1 MNTPFR
7 FFVLFLFALLVLLGA
22 LPAHADGI
30 IVVPCPSATPF
41 RPQDDMPACQ
51 PHPCPPPTACK
62 PTFPQLSIKYH
73 RVTVSIANQVASTHV
88 DQVFVNA
95 APVDLEGTY
104 IFPLPADAVV
114 SDFAMWLDGKRLD
127 GQILDKDKAKQVYLA
142 IVNQRR
148 DPALLEYI
156 GRGAFQARIF
166 PISAHG
172 EKRIEL
178 DYKQVLQADGGLIRY
193 VYPLN
198 TEKFSF
204 LPLGEVSVSVS
215 INSKDAIKAIYSPSH
230 DVAVSRSGEYAATA
244 GWEAK
249 NVRPDRDFALY
260 YSVSPDDIGLNL
272 LTYKPSSG
280 EDGFFV
286 LLAAPKMDTRASQVI
301 AKDVIYV
308 LDVSGSMRGEK
319 IDQAKRALEYVVG
332 KLNPDDRFNIITFS
346 TGVTK
351 YMPGLRPAREKAEA
365 VPFIRAVRAEGST
378 DINRALLEALAM
390 VDRSRPALLIF
401 MTDGEPTTGEVNA
414 AKIIA
419 NAQNA
424 APKNVRLFTF
434 GVGFDVNTNL
444 LDNLSQG
451 LRGASAYIKP
461 NENIDEIVSAFYVK
475 VSTPVLADLQLDFGS
490 GMVVNDLYPTQVP
503 DMFAGTQLVLT
514 GRYRGG
520 GPTTIRLSG
529 TVNGQTQ
536 TFTYS
541 DLNFARS
548 GGDESIARIWATR
561 KIGYLLNQIR
571 LNGANKEVID
581 EIVSLSVRYGIVTP
595 YTSFLVNETDRAMSE
610 QGRGDIANSQYKSA
624 QSTAAPAAGAAAVQ
638 QSQDT
643 SRMSGAQSAPVPAY
657 ASPKAGAPAGQ
668 PAQLI
673 QYVGDKTFV
682 YNNGIWMDTTFDVK
696 KSATSKV
703 GFGSDDYLKL
713 LAARAEW
720 GRYFALG
727 TRVIVVLDGVAYE
740 VTDSEAPDQQVTP
753 LPIPSPLPGATA
765 TPTPGTARPTPGT
778 VGRAVQ
784 QPTPVLVPDGPR
796 ASTVSANT
804 AGAILAAG
812 VAVAALVLLIG
823 VLRWARRKT
832 I

>member
-1 MNTPFR
+1 MQSLFR
-7 FFVLFLFALLVLLGA
+7 YLVLFLIALLVLMSA
-22 LPAHADGI
+22 LPARADGI
-30 IVVPCPSATPF
+30 IVVPCPSPV
-41 RPQDDMPACQ
+41 PGQPVPDMPPCR
-51 PHPCPPPTACK
+51 PPFPCPPARPCL
-62 PTFPQLSIKYH
+62 PPVPQLSIKYH
-73 RVTVSIANQVASTHV
+73 HVSVTIDNQIASTHV
-88 DQVFVNA
+88 DQVFVND

-114 SDFAMWLDGKRLD
+114 SDFAMWVDGKRLD
-127 GQILDKDKAKQVYLA
+127 GQILDKDKAKQVYLG

-156 GRGAFQARIF
+156 GRGAFQARVY
-166 PISAHG
+166 PIPAHG

-178 DYKQVLQADGGLIRY
+178 DYKQVLLADAGLIRY

-198 TEKFSF
+198 TEKFSAR
-204 LPLGEVSVSVS
+204 PLDDVSVSVS
-215 INSKDAIKAIYSPSH
+215 IKSKDALKAIYSPSH
-230 DVAVSRSGEYAATA
+230 DISVSRSGEYAAAA

-260 YSVSPDDIGLNL
+260 YSVSTDDIGLNL
-272 LTYKPSSG
+272 LTYKPSAG
-280 EDGFFV
+280 EDGFFI
-286 LLAAPKMDTRASQVI
+286 LLAAPKVDTRAAQVI

-308 LDVSGSMRGEK
+308 LDISGSMQGEK
-319 IDQAKRALEYVVG
+319 IDQAKKALEYVVG
-332 KLNPDDRFNIITFS
+332 RLNPDDRFNIITFS
-346 TGVTK
+346 TGVNK
-351 YMPGLRPAREKAEA
+351 YMSGLRPASETDEA
-365 VPFIRAVRAEGST
+365 LPFIRAVRAEGST

-390 VDRSRPALLIF
+390 VDSSRPALIIF
-401 MTDGEPTTGEVNA
+401 MTDGEPTTGEVNP

-434 GVGFDVNTNL
+434 GVGYDVNTNL
-444 LDNLSQG
+444 LDSLSQG

-461 NENIDEIVSAFYVK
+461 NENIDEIVSAFYAK
-475 VSTPVLADLQLDFGS
+475 VSTPVLTDLKLDYGDGS
-490 GMVVNDLYPTQVP
+490 VVNDIYPAQLP
-503 DMFAGTQLVLT
+503 DLFAGAQLVLA

-520 GPTTIRLSG
+520 GQATIRLSG
-529 TVNGQTQ
+529 TVNGQAQ
-536 TFTYS
+536 TFTFS
-541 DLNFARS
+541 NQSFARS

-581 EIVSLSVRYGIVTP
+581 EIVALSVRYGIVTP

-610 QGRGDIANSQYKSA
+610 QGRGDIANQQYKSA
-624 QSTAAPAAGAAAVQ
+624 QTTPAAVGAPAVQ

-643 SRMSGAQSAPVPAY
+643 TRMSGAQSAPAPTY
-657 ASPKAGAPAGQ
+657 AAPKTGGTTGNL
-668 PAQLI
+668 AQVI

-682 YNNGIWMDTTFDVK
+682 FNNGIWMDTTFDVQK
-696 KSATSKV
+696 TTTAKV

-713 LAARAEW
+713 LGARPDW

-727 TRVIVVLDGVAYE
+727 TRVIVLLDGIAYE
-740 VTDSEAPDQQVTP
+740 VTDSTSPVQQVTA

-765 TPTPGTARPTPGT
+765 TTTPGT
-778 VGRAVQ
+778 VGRVVP
-784 QPTPVLVPDGPR
+784 QPTVVASPVSAMTD
-796 ASTVSANT
+796 SVSANT
-804 AGAILAAG
+804 TAMAILAGGVGLAG
-812 VAVAALVLLIG
+812 VLLVCG
-823 VLRWARRKT
+823 VLIWARRRT

>member
-1 MNTPFR
+1 
-7 FFVLFLFALLVLLGA
+7 
-22 LPAHADGI
+22 
-30 IVVPCPSATPF
+30 
-41 RPQDDMPACQ
+41 MPACQ
-51 PHPCPPPTACK
+51 PYPCPPRSACK
-62 PTFPQLSIKYH
+62 PSFPQLSIKYH
-73 RVTVSIANQVASTHV
+73 RVTVTIDNQVASTHV
-88 DQVFVNA
+88 DQVFVNP

-114 SDFAMWLDGKRLD
+114 SDFAMWVDGKRLD
-127 GQILDKDKAKQVYLA
+127 GQILDKDKAKQVYLG

-156 GRGAFQARIF
+156 GRGAFQARVF
-166 PISAHG
+166 PIPAHG

-198 TEKFSF
+198 TEKFSAQ
-204 LPLGEVSVSVS
+204 PLGDVSVSVS
-215 INSKDAIKAIYSPSH
+215 IKSKDAIKAIYSPSH
-230 DVAVSRSGEYAATA
+230 DVSVSRNGEYAATA

-260 YSVSPDDIGLNL
+260 YSVSADDIGLNL
-272 LTYKPSSG
+272 LTYKPSAG

-286 LLAAPKMDTRASQVI
+286 LLAAPKVDTRASQVI

-308 LDVSGSMRGEK
+308 LDMSGSMQGEK
-319 IDQAKRALEYVVG
+319 IDQAKKALEYVVG
-332 KLNPDDRFNIITFS
+332 KLNPEDRFNIITFS

-351 YMPGLRPAREKAEA
+351 YMPGLRPASEKAEA

-390 VDRSRPALLIF
+390 VDRSRPALVIF
-401 MTDGEPTTGEVNA
+401 MTDGEPTTGEVNP

-461 NENIDEIVSAFYVK
+461 NENIDEIVSAFYAK

-490 GMVVNDLYPTQVP
+490 GTVISDLYPAQLP
-503 DMFAGTQLVLT
+503 DMFAGTQLVLA

-520 GPTTIRLSG
+520 GPATIRLSG

-541 DLNFARS
+541 DLSFARS

-561 KIGYLLNQIR
+561 KIGYLLNQVR

-610 QGRGDIANSQYKSA
+610 QGRGDIANSQYKA
-624 QSTAAPAAGAAAVQ
+624 QATAAPAAGAAAVQ

-657 ASPKAGAPAGQ
+657 ATPKAGAPAGQ

-703 GFGSDDYLKL
+703 NFGSDDYLKL
-713 LAARAEW
+713 LAARPEW

-740 VTDSEAPDQQVTP
+740 VTDSAAPDQQVTP

-765 TPTPGTARPTPGT
+765 TPTPGT
-778 VGRAVQ
+778 VGRVVP
-784 QPTPVLVPDGPR
+784 QPTTVLSPDAPS
-796 ASTVSANT
+796 ASTGSTNI

-812 VAVAALVLLIG
+812 VGLAASVLLAG
-823 VLRWARRKT
+823 VLIWARRKT